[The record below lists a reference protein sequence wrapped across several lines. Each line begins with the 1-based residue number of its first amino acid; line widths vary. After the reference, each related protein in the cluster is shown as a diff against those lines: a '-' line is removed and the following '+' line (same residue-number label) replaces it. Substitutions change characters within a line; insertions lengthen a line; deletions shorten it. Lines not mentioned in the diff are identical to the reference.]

1 MSLRIAMQL
10 THDALNAARAPH
22 AIIGGIALSV
32 LGYPRAT
39 NDVDFLV
46 HSDFRDASEEQMRS
60 RGFQLEFSSD
70 EVAQWNGEAPIDF
83 LYANREA
90 SRDMLKRAVQN
101 SRPEILFGIPVL
113 DASDII
119 GLKIQAYS
127 NNPKRLL
134 QDLADIQKLIET
146 NQIDWQ
152 RVQSYAEAFNE
163 WERIKTL
170 RAN

>member
-1 MSLRIAMQL
+1 MSLKVAMQL
-10 THDALNAARAPH
+10 AHAALNAANAPH
-22 AIIGGIALSV
+22 AIIGGMALSV

-46 HSDFRDASEEQMRS
+46 HSDFRGATEEQMRS

-83 LYANREA
+83 LYANRA
-90 SRDMLKRAVQN
+90 PSRDMLKRAIQN
-101 SRPEILFGIPVL
+101 SRPVTLLGIPVL

-127 NNPKRLL
+127 NNPRRLL
-134 QDLADIQKLIET
+134 QDLADIQKLMET

-152 RVQSYAEAFNE
+152 RVQTYAEAFNE
-163 WERIKTL
+163 WERISSL

>member
-10 THDALNAARAPH
+10 AHDALNAARAPH
-22 AIIGGIALSV
+22 AIIGGMALSV

-46 HSDFRDASEEQMRS
+46 HFDFRDQAEQQMSS

-90 SRDMLKRAVQN
+90 SREMLKRAVQN
-101 SRPEILFGIPVL
+101 SQPEILLGIPVL

-127 NNPKRLL
+127 NNPRRLL

-163 WERIKTL
+163 WERIKAL
-170 RAN
+170 RAT